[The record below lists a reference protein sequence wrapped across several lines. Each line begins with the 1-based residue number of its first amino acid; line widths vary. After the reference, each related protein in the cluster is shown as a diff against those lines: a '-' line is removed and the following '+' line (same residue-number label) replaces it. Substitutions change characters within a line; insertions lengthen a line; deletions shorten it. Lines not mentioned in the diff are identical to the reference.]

1 MIKKSIKYLLYAVA
15 LLLSLLV
22 LLVLF
27 TQTPWFDK
35 IVKKQAIQI
44 INNQLNA
51 SVSIEELNSNYY
63 DFINLLGVELRQET
77 DSTLITQ
84 VDSINL
90 QFNLWALFNK
100 TIDINSVN
108 IIGLNGHFEQDENGK
123 WKVAD
128 IIPASSD
135 TTKSSTPFSFTLQ
148 IDAIHLMNW
157 NLTTASSIKL
167 IPDSIQNLNLNASLL
182 YQQNMLDIQLQQLE
196 LTSSKPDL
204 SVKSIK
210 GHYKQTGS
218 LLSFDSLW
226 IETSGSLFEAK
237 GSYDSINNSSAQFI
251 ANPIN
256 NDELKIFVPSVQVP
270 SSPDADIDYLT
281 QNDTTYLIVD
291 LSINREKIQLQSQL
305 LNLEDFSKQRTNH
318 IPFNANITFDNVH
331 PENWWLMNKTNG
343 TLNGAINL
351 KGSHLFDYKTWN
363 KIDGDLTGSSYLDHH
378 FQIFKFNARQN
389 NDSIQSDLIA
399 QSYLGKAEGSIELNN
414 YTTHP
419 SYRALLRIDS
429 LLLNKIISEDAGIAN
444 GYLSLEGRNFNIDS
458 IDAQSII
465 RVYPSTIYNIPIDSA
480 NIKAELRNNHL
491 EISHSEIFVPNGT
504 VDAVGDFQ
512 LTSKLLNA
520 EVDFSFDSL
529 HFIQHFNIPE
539 LMFDEATGQISIT
552 GSVDS
557 LQSNGQIQVS
567 ELNGFSISSNRVNA
581 LFDAQFIQ
589 KQIQANTSFQIQSL
603 KNSNILADSI
613 YGDLNYRQDNL
624 LAEIFAIKDSTD
636 AKIKTQIHLTDTIGV
651 NLNEVRINTP
661 KVRYYTTDTFNFIQY
676 YKNEITIKD
685 LALKDELSPQF
696 AVRAQGSFGANKPED
711 FHLQIDNFDLNSI
724 NRYNLIDEQ
733 LGGIFSIDLN
743 LTGEPQNPELKS
755 YFDIKNG
762 QYDKIQLPYIKGDLG
777 LKNDTLES
785 NIFNPQQKNVFK
797 LSFLTPVTAKFDTT
811 GFNFAMSDY
820 FEAFLQ
826 LDSLNI
832 ATQTENIAH
841 MDAQGRI
848 EANIQAKGSYNKPL
862 FYGDFSLI
870 DGGYSNPSIGID
882 YRNAQIALNFDSNQ
896 VAIDTFIVKRDKG
909 YLTITGEASFDT
921 SFVSGHIHS
930 STLEADAK
938 DFYVIKHRDYSALI
952 DAKSFYQDI
961 NDTAKFGGQIKVL
974 RSEFYLPAFTET
986 EENNTAREV
995 PLLVQA
1001 TSSVDSVT
1009 NSTRQIKLKKKDEEE
1024 SSLFIKNL
1032 QGRLELEIPRNTWL
1046 RSEDMSI
1053 EIWGDLE
1060 IEKSNPYFE
1069 LYGEVGINRGHYILY
1084 GKKLVINE
1092 GQLTFQGGEKID
1104 PILDF
1109 QATYTYRGPDKEKR
1123 NLKLLVSEKLSE
1135 PSIAFTLDGVSIPEG
1150 DAVSILIFGKTMD
1163 ELSYSGQNGIA
1174 GSIGTDMLAKAVT
1187 SQLSKTLGTRFNLDM
1202 IEVTAT
1208 ENWQSAAFVVGKYV
1222 TNDLFVIYQRGFG
1235 ETDGD
1240 EITPEMIILEYEL
1253 NRILF
1258 VRLQSGSSK
1267 ESGFDVILKFESKND

>member
-22 LLVLF
+22 LLMLF

-35 IVKKQAIQI
+35 IVKKQAVQI

-51 SVSIEELNSNYY
+51 SFSIEDLNSNYY
-63 DFINLLGVELRQET
+63 DFIDLVGIELRQKT
-77 DSTLITQ
+77 DSTLITR

-100 TIDINSVN
+100 TIDIISVN
-108 IIGLNGHFEQDENGK
+108 VNGLNGHFEQDENGK
-123 WKVAD
+123 WKVAE
-128 IIPASSD
+128 IIPASAD
-135 TTKSSTPFSFTLQ
+135 TTKSSSPFSFSLQ
-148 IDAIHLMNW
+148 VDSIHLRNW
-157 NLTTASSIKL
+157 NLTAKSPIEL

-182 YQQNMLDIQLQQLE
+182 YQQDVIDIQLDQLK
-196 LTSSKPDL
+196 LVSSKPDL
-204 SVKSIK
+204 TVKSIK

-218 LLSFDSLW
+218 LLSIDSLW
-226 IETSGSLFEAK
+226 VETSGSLFEAN
-237 GSYDSINNSSAQFI
+237 GSYNSISNSKAQFI

-256 NDELKIFVPSVQVP
+256 NDELKIFVPSIQIP
-270 SSPDADIDYLT
+270 SSPNADIDYLT
-281 QNDTTYLIVD
+281 QNDTTYLNID
-291 LSINREKIQLQSQL
+291 LSVNSENIHLKSQL
-305 LNLEDFSKQRTNH
+305 LNLEDYSKQRTNQ
-318 IPFNANITFDNVH
+318 IPFTANIAFDNVH

-343 TLNGAINL
+343 TLNGSVNI

-363 KIDGDLTGSSYLDHH
+363 RIDGDLTGSSYLDHH
-378 FQIFKFNARQN
+378 FQIFKFNAQQN
-389 NDSIQSDLIA
+389 NESIQSDLIA

-419 SYRALLRIDS
+419 SYKALLRIDS

-458 IDAQSII
+458 IDAQTII
-465 RVYPSTIYNIPIDSA
+465 KIYPSEIYNIPIDSA
-480 NIKAELRNNHL
+480 NIEAKLRNNHL
-491 EISHSEIFVPNGT
+491 EISQSKIFVPDGT
-504 VDAVGDFQ
+504 IDAIGDIQ
-512 LTSKLLNA
+512 LSSKLLNA
-520 EVDFSFDSL
+520 EIDFSFDSL
-529 HFIQHFNIPE
+529 QFIQHFSIPE
-539 LMFDEATGQISIT
+539 LMFDKAKGQISIT

-557 LQSNGQIQVS
+557 LQSNGQIHVS
-567 ELNGFSISSNRVNA
+567 ELNGFSLSSNRIDA
-581 LFDAQFIQ
+581 LFDAQIIQ

-603 KNSNILADSI
+603 QNSNILADSI
-613 YGDLNYRQDNL
+613 YGNL
-624 LAEIFAIKDSTD
+624 SYNQNTVLAEVFAIKDSTD
-636 AKIKTQIHLTDTIGV
+636 AKVKTQIHLTDTIGV
-651 NLNEVRINTP
+651 NLTDVRINTP
-661 KVRYYTTDTFNFIQY
+661 QARYYTTDTLNFIQY
-676 YKNEITIKD
+676 YKNEITIND
-685 LALKDELSPQF
+685 LGLKDELSPQF
-696 AVRAQGSFGANKPED
+696 AVRAQGTFGANKPED
-711 FHLQIDNFDLNSI
+711 FHLQIDNFELNSL
-724 NRYNLIDEQ
+724 NRYQLIEEQ
-733 LGGIFSIDLN
+733 IGGLFSINLN
-743 LTGEPQNPELKS
+743 LTGQPQNPELKS
-755 YFDIKNG
+755 SFDIKNG
-762 QYDKIQLPYIKGDLG
+762 QYDKIQLPDIKGDFG
-777 LKNDTLES
+777 FKNDTLKS

-797 LSFLTPVTAKFDTT
+797 LNFSTPVTAKFDTT
-811 GFNFAMSDY
+811 GFNFALSDY

-841 MDAQGRI
+841 MDAQGKI

-862 FYGDFSLI
+862 FYGDFSLT
-870 DGGYSNPSIGID
+870 DGVYSNPSIGID

-921 SFVSGHIHS
+921 SFVSGQIHS
-930 STLEADAK
+930 STLQADANN
-938 DFYVIKHRDYSALI
+938 FYVIKHRDYSALI
-952 DAKSFYQDI
+952 DAKSFYQNV

-974 RSEFYLPAFTET
+974 RSDIYLPAFTES
-986 EENNTAREV
+986 EDNTAQEV

-1009 NSTRQIKLKKKDEEE
+1009 TSTRQIKLKKKDEEE
-1024 SSLFIKNL
+1024 ASQFVKNL

-1104 PILDF
+1104 PMLDF

-1135 PSIAFTLDGVSIPEG
+1135 PSISFTLDGVSIPEG
-1150 DAVSILIFGKTMD
+1150 DAISILVFGKTMD